1 MSPNAAYVTLL
12 TKDAYL
18 PGTLVVD
25 QCLRS
30 VGSKYP
36 LVVMVTPTLSQEARV
51 LLKKKGIVMK
61 NVDPLLPSDGVH
73 KLAAH
78 DSRFADTWT
87 KLRYGNSP

>member
-12 TKDAYL
+12 TKDTYL
-18 PGTLVVD
+18 PGALVVD

-36 LVVMVTPTLSQEARV
+36 LVVMVTPTLPQEARDV
-51 LLKKKGIVMK
+51 LKKKGIIMRDVA
-61 NVDPLLPSDGVH
+61 PLLPSDEVH
-73 KLAAH
+73 ELAPH

-87 KLRYGNSP
+87 KLRYANGT